1 MNVLRS
7 AMRAGSSLGV
17 KQLLQGAAAAAGE
30 AAAGGALRWVA
41 HNAAAAVAAATRPA
55 LQRPIVQLMQPSEHS
70 SAYSGPAVAFYVN
83 CIHAVNS
90 SGLEGRPQAAAG
102 VAAAAARVGISL
114 SRLPQPG
121 LPLAMGE
128 VGLGDGVLRADSV
141 RRKRKS
147 KMNKHKHRKRLKRE
161 GRKSK

>member
-1 MNVLRS
+1 MLRVSHICRAHVFHAPNLGDGHGLPSFHS
-7 AMRAGSSLGV
+7 AG
-17 KQLLQGAAAAAGE
+17 
-30 AAAGGALRWVA
+30 
-41 HNAAAAVAAATRPA
+41 
-55 LQRPIVQLMQPSEHS
+55 
-70 SAYSGPAVAFYVN
+70 AYSGPAVAFYVN

-128 VGLGDGVLRADSV
+128 
-141 RRKRKS
+141 RKS